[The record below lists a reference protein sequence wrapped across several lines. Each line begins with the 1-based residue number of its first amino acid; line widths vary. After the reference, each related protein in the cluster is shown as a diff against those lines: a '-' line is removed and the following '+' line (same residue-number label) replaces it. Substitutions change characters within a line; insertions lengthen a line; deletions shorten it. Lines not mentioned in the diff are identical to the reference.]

1 MAIEI
6 REINWRVPFAL
17 RNHGPNYMTYGFER
31 AAEPSTTW
39 WGLYVDDN
47 LVSFGRLDMPPR
59 GACTLG
65 SLWTMPEYRGRGYG
79 KMLVEHRLK
88 LIGDRDVK
96 TITRASDI
104 YEKFGFV
111 NAGIV
116 AQRDEGTWFRMIL
129 KRGQPGKL
137 SKRAI
142 IVDIDETIV
151 DSEGN
156 AIEGTLEW
164 VEANR
169 AGRSVIVLTARSEE
183 SRARTEASLKK
194 IGLKYDE
201 LFMSDLPAGA
211 YVESKRWRVNKLLE
225 DNYILDMAI
234 DDDEDVRRMYESLG
248 VGVVVNP
255 EDING

>member
-6 REINWRVPFAL
+6 KEINWRIPFAL

-39 WGLYVDDN
+39 WGLHVDGN
-47 LVSFGRLDMPPR
+47 LVSFGRLDIPPR

-65 SLWTMPEYRGRGYG
+65 SLWTMPEYRGKGYG
-79 KMLVEHRLK
+79 KILVEHRLK
-88 LIGDRDVK
+88 LVGDRDVK
-96 TITRASDI
+96 TITRAAEI

-129 KRGQPGKL
+129 KRGAPGKL

-142 IVDIDETIV
+142 IVDIDETLI

-156 AIEGTLEW
+156 TIQSTMDW
-164 VEANR
+164 VQENR
-169 AGRSVIVLTARSEE
+169 KGRSVIILTARAEE
-183 SRARTEASLKK
+183 SRERTVESLKK
-194 IGLKYDE
+194 AGIKYDE

-234 DDDEDVRRMYESLG
+234 DDDLDVRKMYESLG
-248 VGVVVNP
+248 VGEVVDP
-255 EDING
+255 EELNG

>member
-6 REINWRVPFAL
+6 KEINWRIPFAL
-17 RNHGPNYMTYGFER
+17 RNHGPNYMTYGFDR

-39 WGLYVDDN
+39 WGLYVNGD
-47 LVSFGRLDMPPR
+47 LVSFGRLDIPQR

-65 SLWTMPEYRGRGYG
+65 SLWTMPEYRGNGYG
-79 KMLVEHRLK
+79 KMLVDYRLN
-88 LIGDRDVK
+88 LVVERDVK
-96 TITRASDI
+96 TITRASNV

-129 KRGQPGKL
+129 KRGQPNKL

-142 IVDIDETIV
+142 IIDIDETLV

-156 AIEGTLEW
+156 AIKKTLEW
-164 VEANR
+164 IDENR
-169 AGRSVIVLTARSEE
+169 NGRSVIVLTARGEE
-183 SRARTEASLKK
+183 SRGRTEASLKK
-194 IGLKYDE
+194 VGLKYDD
-201 LFMSDLPAGA
+201 LFMSSLPAGA

-225 DNYILDMAI
+225 ENYILDMAI
-234 DDDEDVRRMYESLG
+234 DDDPDVRSMYKSLG
-248 VGVVVNP
+248 IGVVVDP
-255 EDING
+255 VELNG